1 MRRISVT
8 MVMTVAVC
16 MVAAVSAMGQDRA
29 ELEVDHALTFE
40 FETPHTDWAQ
50 PYAGDTTRVLFF
62 TDGRGTNPR
71 ECVELMQRFDIEGE
85 AVFWARIVDSAET
98 HWHGGEIGEQRML
111 ELLEQDWDCY
121 VFLGLALDNMSPEQ
135 QFKVLQPVTE
145 GAGLVFV
152 GSNDERVLTDENQIT
167 DLPPILAPGPVGDAY
182 TVGQGRGIRLPARP
196 EIGYYEGWEVDYDYW
211 SERLGR
217 AVLWAAGHEP
227 QMVLTASAGPG
238 EFAWD
243 ATKTLTVDAR
253 GEPVGDNPRIRSR
266 VRMAGGPEVEL
277 PQRPLPERAFSLQVG
292 SLPAGEWHL
301 DAWVVSDAGVE
312 TWTTRPFTVTSDVS
326 VSEVALEQGWGEPGD
341 AIAGHVMVDAEPG
354 PNTRAR
360 VGLFDSRGRELAHE
374 ILEPAELLEVLPPEP
389 EEEPEEEGEEE
400 PEAGPRLGMPFSFT
414 VEPWMPMLLRVHA
427 ALYRNPPGPPPA
439 EVIHSGYAYFRV
451 TKRHQGRFN
460 FLMWDTPRGTLAP
473 YAERSLAENAV
484 TLQLGHGNPSIIL
497 AANDIAWVPYTTRVM
512 TPKTEDGIMQPFCW
526 NDEEAVQAHVQEKA
540 EAYLPSRQHG
550 VFVWSLGDE
559 VTTQGSCLSQ
569 HCAEA
574 YREYLQEVYGSLD
587 ALNESWTTNFT
598 DWSQVGLSQEGDN
611 DEANSLAEGNYP
623 RWFDRQAFQSYNF
636 VQFCQAYDDAY
647 TAIDPLAKTGFE
659 GAGKFSAGDDL
670 DLIIRENEFW
680 SPYPGVADEVL
691 RSIAPRDFPH
701 ANWMGYTK
709 DADSLLQKYWRM
721 VTRGSDAVW
730 WWRWDCIGR
739 FHGWLAPDLR
749 PFPAVEEILRDT
761 QIMRDGLG
769 DLLLQS
775 EMLDTEI
782 AMLYSYPSTFAC
794 TVEEGNSYG
803 SYTSSH
809 VALHDAL
816 RDLGYQFRY
825 VTDRMLRLG
834 EFDAERFRML
844 LLPRAEAMGEEE
856 AQVIRDYVAGGG
868 VVIADVRPA
877 IYDGHCKPLAEGLLD
892 DLFGIE
898 TEGRAEASTVTVTID
913 AQPGLT
919 FDAAKVDP
927 TVRLTTGEA
936 MGEADGTP
944 VMIVNQVGEGTAVLL
959 NFAANSFPKI
969 SVADTPE
976 AAAEVLLALI
986 SRSGAHQP
994 PLWMQA
1000 ADGSRLRNIEAI
1012 RWRTGETEI
1021 LALFRQSGNR
1031 EEATVT
1037 LPEARHI
1044 YDLRNRR
1051 YLGRSDSFETT
1062 IIPMRAT
1069 FLALLPEAV
1078 PPAELTVE
1086 PASVTR
1092 GSVATATL
1100 SVPGAE
1106 GLHGFKVTASAGD
1119 RKLDWLEQVV
1129 VTGTD
1134 PVEIAV
1140 PVAYNDPAG
1149 EYTITARELF
1159 SSEDTSATLEV
1170 E

>member
-1 MRRISVT
+1 MRRVSLTMAVATALCMVTVTSVT
-8 MVMTVAVC
+8 
-16 MVAAVSAMGQDRA
+16 GQDRA

-50 PYAGDTTRVLFF
+50 PYAGETTRVLFF

-71 ECVELMQRFDIEGE
+71 ECVELMQRFDIDAE
-85 AVFWARIVDSAET
+85 AVFWARIVDSADT
-98 HWHGGEIGEQRML
+98 HWHGGEIGERRML
-111 ELLEQDWDCY
+111 ELLEQQWDCF
-121 VFLGLALDNMSPEQ
+121 VFLGLGLENMSPEQ
-135 QFKVLQPVTE
+135 QYRVLHPVTE

-152 GSNDERVLTDENQIT
+152 GSTDERVLKEENRIA
-167 DLPPILAPGPVGDAY
+167 DLPAILARGPAENAY
-182 TVGQGRGIRLPARP
+182 TVGQGRGIRLPSRP

-211 SERLGR
+211 AERLGR
-217 AVLWAAGHEP
+217 AILWAAGHEP
-227 QMVLTASAGPG
+227 QMVLTADAGTG
-238 EFAWD
+238 EFARD
-243 ATKTLTVDAR
+243 ATKTLTLEAR
-253 GEPVGDNPRIRSR
+253 GEPVGGNARIRSR
-266 VRMAGGPEVEL
+266 VRMAGGPEIEL

-292 SLPAGEWHL
+292 ALPAGQWHL

-312 TWTTRPFTVTSDVS
+312 AWTTTPFTVNSEVS
-326 VSEVALEQGWGEPGD
+326 VSEVELEQSWGEPGD
-341 AIAGHVMVDAEPG
+341 AVAGYVIVDAEPG
-354 PNTRAR
+354 PDTMVR
-360 VGLFDSRGRELAHE
+360 VGLFDRRGRDLAHR
-374 ILEPAELLEVLPPEP
+374 ILDPGELLEVLPPEP
-389 EEEPEEEGEEE
+389 QEEEEEA
-400 PEAGPRLGMPFSFT
+400 EAEPRLGIPFSFA
-414 VEPWMPMLLRVHA
+414 VEPWMPMLLRVDA
-427 ALYRNPPGPPPA
+427 ALYQNPPGEAPA
-439 EVIHSGYAYFRV
+439 EVIHSGYAYFQV

-484 TLQLGHGNPSIIL
+484 TLQLGHDADPPIYL
-497 AANDIAWVPYTTRVM
+497 AAYDVAWVPYTTRIM

-526 NDEEAVQAHVQEKA
+526 NDEEAVRAHVQAKA
-540 EAYLPSRQHG
+540 QDYLPSRQHG

-559 VTTQGSCLSQ
+559 VTTKGSCLSE

-574 YREYLQEVYGSLD
+574 YREYLREVYGSLD
-587 ALNESWTTNFT
+587 ALNDSWETSFT
-598 DWSQVGLSQEGDN
+598 DWSQVGLSKEGDN

-636 VQFCQAYDDAY
+636 VQFCQAYDEAY

-659 GAGKFSAGDDL
+659 GAGRFSDGDDL

-680 SPYPGVADEVL
+680 SPYPGVADEVI
-691 RSIAPRDFPH
+691 RSIAPRDFPR

-761 QIMRDGLG
+761 QVMREGLG

-775 EMLDTEI
+775 EMLDTGI

-794 TVEEGNSYG
+794 TLEDGNSYG

-809 VALHDAL
+809 VALHGAL

-834 EFDAERFRML
+834 EFDAERFRLL

-898 TEGRAEASTVTVTID
+898 AQGRAEASNVPVTIQGD
-913 AQPGLT
+913 PGLS
-919 FDAAKVDP
+919 FEGAKVDP

-936 MGEADGTP
+936 MGQADGTP

-959 NFAANSFPKI
+959 NFAANSFPNI
-969 SVADTPE
+969 SVTDTPE
-976 AAAEVLLALI
+976 AAAEVLLELI

-994 PLWMQA
+994 PLAMRG

-1012 RWRTGETEI
+1012 RWQTGQTEI
-1021 LALFRQSGNR
+1021 LALFREAGNR

-1037 LPEARHI
+1037 LPAARHI

-1051 YLGRSDSFETT
+1051 YLGYSDSFETT

-1069 FLALLPEAV
+1069 FLALLPEAA

-1086 PASVTR
+1086 PESVGR
-1092 GSVATATL
+1092 GSLATAKL
-1100 SVPGAE
+1100 SVPDAE
-1106 GLHGFKVTASAGD
+1106 GLHGFKITASAGD
-1119 RKLDWLEQVV
+1119 RELDWLEQVV
-1129 VTGTD
+1129 VTGAD

-1140 PVAYNDPAG
+1140 PVAHNDPVG

-1159 SSEDTSATLEV
+1159 SSDDFRATLEV